1 MDACLCVVF
10 KGGGKGARC
19 RSFFVMST
27 PTSGDRN
34 VPSHEQVH
42 LKRSTWQGLARPVLK
57 KAMSPEFGR
66 CRADIQPA
74 VPAAR
79 LVPSDG

>member
-42 LKRSTWQGLARPVLK
+42 LKRSTWAWLGQ
-57 KAMSPEFGR
+57 
-66 CRADIQPA
+66 C
-74 VPAAR
+74 
-79 LVPSDG
+79 